1 MLDLSSD
8 AGAALLVV
16 GLVLRWFL
24 FILVGSNFWCC
35 LLEVVDTVIL
45 WDVTLLKCTQ
55 TLLNYVI
62 CSSWFANLFHKKRKN
77 SDVCWIRWSFLLTF
91 VSDSLSAFLFYTIES
106 LWTGQIEVWAKE
118 LFFFLLLS
126 RTDGKYYP
134 VRKLS
139 LVYDILIGYMK
150 YTSRILV
157 WGGYYSYWR
166 VVTL

>member
-62 CSSWFANLFHKKRKN
+62 CSSWFANLFHKKRK
-77 SDVCWIRWSFLLTF
+77 
-91 VSDSLSAFLFYTIES
+91 
-106 LWTGQIEVWAKE
+106 
-118 LFFFLLLS
+118 
-126 RTDGKYYP
+126 
-134 VRKLS
+134 
-139 LVYDILIGYMK
+139 ILMSVG
-150 YTSRILV
+150 
-157 WGGYYSYWR
+157 
-166 VVTL
+166 